1 MCPSCPR
8 GQHLVLSPYA
18 QTLGK
23 AQKGACKLWAPS
35 QPESLGTLGRSQLPQ
50 RGWATLGADGLG
62 LADGSQ
68 DSDSELGGWCR
79 CVGCSYDPRSFGAP
93 PRFPSA
99 HAWGWTKRLRPR
111 ERNKAEATG
120 VTPRLGHKRHRG
132 FPPVLSLSGDIQL
145 PRHQRPRHHR
155 GEPRVGRSCGLPRTA
170 TRGQTQWRPWAET
183 ARLSCIRV
191 PEILIVFKSLRLGG
205 DLLRSNRSA

>member
-50 RGWATLGADGLG
+50 RGWATLEADGLG
-62 LADGSQ
+62 LADGSR

-99 HAWGWTKRLRPR
+99 HAWGWTERLRPR
-111 ERNKAEATG
+111 ERNKAETTG
-120 VTPRLGHKRHRG
+120 VTPR
-132 FPPVLSLSGDIQL
+132 PGDIQL

-183 ARLSCIRV
+183 ARLSCIHI
-191 PEILIVFKSLRLGG
+191 PEIFIVFKSLRLGG

>member
-62 LADGSQ
+62 LADGSR

-93 PRFPSA
+93 PHFPSA
-99 HAWGWTKRLRPR
+99 HAWGWTECLRPR

-120 VTPRLGHKRHRG
+120 VTPR
-132 FPPVLSLSGDIQL
+132 PGDIQL

-191 PEILIVFKSLRLGG
+191 PEIFIVFKSLRLGG

>member
-62 LADGSQ
+62 LADGSR

-99 HAWGWTKRLRPR
+99 HAWGWTERLRPR

-120 VTPRLGHKRHRG
+120 VTPR
-132 FPPVLSLSGDIQL
+132 PGDIQL

-183 ARLSCIRV
+183 ARLSCIHIL
-191 PEILIVFKSLRLGG
+191 EIFIVFKSLSLGD